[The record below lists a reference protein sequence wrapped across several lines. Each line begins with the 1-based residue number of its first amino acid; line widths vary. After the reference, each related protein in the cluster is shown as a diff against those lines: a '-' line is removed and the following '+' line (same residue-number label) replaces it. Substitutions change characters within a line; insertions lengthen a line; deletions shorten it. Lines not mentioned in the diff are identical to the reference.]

1 MSNKYEAID
10 DQHLIQMAIENDKH
24 AFDEIV
30 IRFQSRV
37 AGLVNRYIWDKAE
50 IADITQEIFLRAYCA
65 LDQFRGDSTFS
76 TWLYR
81 ITINYLKNTLVAQKR
96 KTPTL
101 DLNLEDLEKALG
113 RTFLKDI
120 DSPDRML
127 QCDESRAQINDV
139 IDELSED
146 AKLAFILRE
155 VEGLSYD
162 DIADI
167 LDCPVGT
174 VRSRLFR
181 ARESMESVLRDI
193 EKR

>member
-81 ITINYLKNTLVAQKR
+81 ITINYLKNTLVAKSAKHLPWIWIS
-96 KTPTL
+96 KT
-101 DLNLEDLEKALG
+101 
-113 RTFLKDI
+113 
-120 DSPDRML
+120 
-127 QCDESRAQINDV
+127 
-139 IDELSED
+139 
-146 AKLAFILRE
+146 
-155 VEGLSYD
+155 
-162 DIADI
+162 
-167 LDCPVGT
+167 
-174 VRSRLFR
+174 
-181 ARESMESVLRDI
+181 
-193 EKR
+193 